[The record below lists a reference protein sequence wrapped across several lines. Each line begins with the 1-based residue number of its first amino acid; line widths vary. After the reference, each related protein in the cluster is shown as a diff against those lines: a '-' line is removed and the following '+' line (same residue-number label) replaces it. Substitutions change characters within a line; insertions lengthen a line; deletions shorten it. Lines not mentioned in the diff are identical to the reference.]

1 MAVASFRI
9 KTKTSE
15 IKMPVYDGLNSLNKI
30 GEALCGGRSY
40 NVYNDYSSNLTRYCI
55 LFHGGPSNLGY
66 VKAEYFEDTPEKF
79 YVVPANVN
87 KVDTET
93 VTDEDG
99 NTVDQ
104 VSMTVNELYSYL
116 STADNDLNVYNLTS
130 MDGIYGAP
138 YQFMDIVDRPVDGV
152 LSPNTADTNNSSS
165 NKKDGSML
173 GRKYSERIVTRMPL
187 LFLSPGRINFMPTY
201 KKNQKAGVI
210 NYLVSGG
217 ENKDVLTDIL
227 NGKSGRYYT
236 FEYDFATYYQYVNTM
251 LRSGATFLGIGDVK
265 LPKRTIGGSISWERL
280 DSYNWE
286 NDTNSS
292 FGFSKIGF
300 ATGKEYIPF
309 FMDSASSISE
319 SFSNDT
325 TQSQLSSTVNSFA
338 DTARELGFILGAG
351 AGVEY
356 GMYKNDDEI
365 KSSIET
371 IDSISKKY
379 VSGSKF
385 LKDLAGNMSVVASG
399 GKLLFPEI
407 WSDSQFSKSYDI
419 NFKLRTPDGDKLSWF
434 LNIYVPLAHL
444 ICMTAPKQHEDTVNG
459 YIQPFMVRAS
469 YKGMFNIPLG
479 MIGQLSITKGRDKA
493 WTIDGLP
500 TEVDVS
506 MEIRDLYNLLTIS
519 NEFDGANGIKMTAQN
534 TCYMDYIANSCGVN
548 INLPDIERS
557 AKMYL
562 MLIKNRIT
570 DIPNNI
576 WNAVQQGFSN
586 KLMNIYDNFLGL

>member
-1 MAVASFRI
+1 MALAIFRI

-15 IKMPVYDGLNSLNKI
+15 IKMPVYDGLNSDNKI
-30 GEALCGGRSY
+30 GDALCGGRSY
-40 NVYNDYSSNLTRYCI
+40 NVYNEFGSSRYCI
-55 LFHGGPSNLGY
+55 SYSGGPSNYGY
-66 VKAEYFEDTPEKF
+66 VKAEYFEDSPEKW
-79 YVVPANVN
+79 YQTADNVK
-87 KVDTET
+87 KVDTEKII
-93 VTDEDG
+93 DEDED
-99 NTVDQ
+99 TPVTQ
-104 VSMTVNELYSYL
+104 VSMSVNDLYTYL
-116 STADNDLNVYNLTS
+116 STSDNDLNVYNLTS

-138 YQFMDIVDRPVDGV
+138 YQFMESVDRPLDGKIDEKDKV
-152 LSPNTADTNNSSS
+152 T
-165 NKKDGSML
+165 DGSML

-210 NYLVSGG
+210 NYLISGG
-217 ENKDVLTDIL
+217 NDKDVLTDIL

-236 FEYDFATYYQYVNTM
+236 FEYDFAHYYQYVNTM
-251 LRSGATFLGIGDVK
+251 LRTGSTFLGIGDVRIPTRSGK
-265 LPKRTIGGSISWERL
+265 GTERL

-286 NDTNSS
+286 TDINSS
-292 FGFSKIGF
+292 LNNIGF
-300 ATGKEYIPF
+300 NNGKEFVPF
-309 FMDSASSISE
+309 FMDSASSVSE

-325 TQSQLSSTVNSFA
+325 TQSQLASTVNSFS
-338 DTARELGFILGAG
+338 DTAREIQFLLGAG
-351 AGVEY
+351 AGIES
-356 GMYKNDDEI
+356 GMYADDDEI
-365 KSSIET
+365 KSSMET
-371 IDSISKKY
+371 INSISKKY

-385 LKDLAGNMSVVASG
+385 LTDLAGNMSVIASG

-434 LNIYVPLAHL
+434 MNIYVPLAHL
-444 ICMTAPKQHEDTVNG
+444 ICMAAPHQHEDTVNG

-479 MIGQLSITKGRDKA
+479 MIEQLSITKGRDKA

-506 MEIRDLYNLLTIS
+506 LTIKDLYNLLTIS
-519 NEFDGANGIKMTAQN
+519 SEEENGIKMTAQN

-548 INLPDIERS
+548 INLPDVERS
-557 AKMYL
+557 VKMYF
-562 MLIKNRIT
+562 MLTKNKVT

-576 WNAVQQGFSN
+576 WNAVQQTFSN
-586 KLMNIYDNFLGL
+586 KLMSVYDKFLGL